1 METKL
6 KVQNCYSWLKT
17 DNEKLKEKLWRALR
31 FRRKNYFHTSL
42 YKRGVW
48 DGYDEFFK
56 QHTGRF
62 LTGLLPEVEYAL
74 DHLKVPY
81 KLIDQR
87 GNVQF
92 RFKNID
98 KTFLTQWR
106 PEGHDLKEMH
116 DYQVDLV
123 NQLIKHKRGVIQS
136 PTASGKTFVMIGI
149 LKSLPQDCPTLI
161 LANKK
166 SLVKQNYDEMQMW
179 GFENVGRLYDK
190 HNEIDTFT
198 CATVQS
204 LHKFPDIENIRALV
218 VDEIHDMLSKV
229 PKKYYNKLK
238 SCSVRAAVS
247 ATPFKFG
254 GSDKSQKYSVKG
266 YFGPILATDAG
277 DEKGRL
283 TTKKLQER
291 KILATADCFFY
302 PITTPKIPYEIYLD
316 AVTLGIAENWHFHQV
331 VKRLCEKKL
340 RGRTLI
346 VVERIA
352 HGDVLEEII
361 PGALWVRGEDT
372 LETREKIIN
381 QLKYAKDDTVA
392 IATQGIFNT
401 GINVK
406 IHNLVNAAGGQ
417 AEHQIIQRLGR
428 GLRKANDKDK
438 LNYYDFIFKINDYLE
453 QHSNKRI
460 KILKK
465 EGHSVTVYEQVNF

>member
-1 METKL
+1 MEAIL
-6 KVQNCYSWLKT
+6 KIQNCYSWLAT
-17 DNEKLKEKLWRALR
+17 DNKKVKETLWRALR

-56 QHTGRF
+56 ESTGRF

-74 DHLKVPY
+74 DHLKVSY
-81 KLIDQR
+81 KIIDQR
-87 GNVQF
+87 GSIDF
-92 RFKNID
+92 RFSNINEQ
-98 KTFLTQWR
+98 FLTPWR
-106 PEGHDLKEMH
+106 PEGHDLEEMH

-123 NQLIKHKRGVIQS
+123 NQLIKHKRGIVQA
-136 PTASGKTFVMIGI
+136 PTAAGKSAIMVGI
-149 LKSLPQDCPTLI
+149 LKALPQDCPTLI

-166 SLVKQNYDEMQMW
+166 SLVKQNYDELNMW
-179 GFENVGRLYDK
+179 GIEDVGRLYERYNDQ
-190 HNEIDTFT
+190 NTFT

-204 LHKFPDIENIRALV
+204 LHKFEGIENIRALV
-218 VDEIHDMLSKV
+218 VDEIHDMVSKV

-266 YFGPILATDAG
+266 YFGPILTTGAG
-277 DEKGRL
+277 DASGRL
-283 TTKKLQER
+283 NTKQLQDR
-291 KILATADCFFY
+291 KILATANCFFY
-302 PITTPKIPYEIYLD
+302 PIDTPKIPYEIYLD

-331 VKRLCEKKL
+331 IKRLCDKKL

-346 VVERIA
+346 VVERLA
-352 HGDVLEEII
+352 HGDILEDII

-372 LETREKIIN
+372 LETREQIIN
-381 QLKYAKDDTVA
+381 RLKHSKEDTIA

-406 IHNLVNAAGGQ
+406 VHNLVNAAGGQ

-428 GLRKANDKDK
+428 GLRKADDKEN
-438 LNYYDFIFKINDYLE
+438 LNYYDFIFRINDYLE
-453 QHSNKRI
+453 NHSKKRVQ
-460 KILKK
+460 ILKK
-465 EGHSVTVYEQVNF
+465 EGHNVTIFNEIDF